1 MLDDWEEGK
10 VLMCVDCKRRMRQV
24 ITLLKNIDDPI
35 EIEKLRSDDDK
46 YRLNLKRDGYA
57 TPAPSWLRLDSFPVG
72 SWFLSS
78 GQMWVARPPP
88 RCGHPKFSLSF
99 LSFFFGK
106 KFFFFKKN

>member
-1 MLDDWEEGK
+1 
-10 VLMCVDCKRRMRQV
+10 V

-57 TPAPSWLRLDSFPVG
+57 TPALSWLRLDSFPVG

-99 LSFFFGK
+99 FFFGNFFLFFYFFLK
-106 KFFFFKKN
+106 KLIRWPLVPSVKFSFNHVSVH